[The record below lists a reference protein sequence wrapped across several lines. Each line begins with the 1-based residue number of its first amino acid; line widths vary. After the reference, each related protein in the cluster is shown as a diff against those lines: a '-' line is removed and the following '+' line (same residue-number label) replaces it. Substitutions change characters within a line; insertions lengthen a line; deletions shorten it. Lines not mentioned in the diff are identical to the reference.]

1 MFAARCDREGTQ
13 VLLTERRIIEVRVE
27 PKFIHVR
34 FVCWCGSEGSF
45 TEPRWSASNLTGPTH
60 DVLGRRQLA

>member
-1 MFAARCDREGTQ
+1 